1 MSRLSHLNPR
11 RRAHEKRRSAN
22 PVTTLVRE
30 VEKAD
35 ADRTPVKVNYD
46 RVIRANWSEPG
57 RDAWNLAREI
67 DDIRSRPELTADADK
82 VFLRYLE
89 TRAIRGSEVWLSPV
103 NLSRLAGIC
112 RRYIDPAWGAVW
124 QKRQHDLKVASEPT
138 YVTPE
143 SVNEAGEFQLRVFQY
158 RR

>member
-22 PVTTLVRE
+22 PMTTLVRE

-35 ADRTPVKVNYD
+35 AVRTPVKVNYD

-57 RDAWNLAREI
+57 QDAWNLAREI

-82 VFLRYLE
+82 AFLRCIE
-89 TRAIRGSEVWLSPV
+89 TRAIRGGEVWLSPV
-103 NLSRLAGIC
+103 HRRRLAGIC
-112 RRYIDPAWGAVW
+112 RRYIDPAWGVVW
-124 QKRQHDLKVASEPT
+124 QKRQNDLKATSEST
-138 YVTPE
+138 YLTPE
-143 SVNEAGEFQLRVFQY
+143 GVNEAGEFQLRTFSY